1 MDINMPVMDG
11 LEASREIHKLYRS
24 KNAERSTILA
34 MPKIVAL
41 TASDTKEE
49 RARCLE
55 AGMEIFLMKPPNPP
69 DLKKILVSIFGE
81 RISMS
86 ESH

>member
-1 MDINMPVMDG
+1 MDINMPIMDG
-11 LEASREIHKLYRS
+11 LDSSREIHKLFS
-24 KNAERSTILA
+24 SLNMERNTVLA

-55 AGMEIFLMKPPNPP
+55 AGMEIFLMKPPPP
-69 DLKKILVSIFGE
+69 QDLKQILVSIFGE
-81 RISMS
+81 KISIND
-86 ESH
+86 SH

>member
-1 MDINMPVMDG
+1 MPIMDG
-11 LEASREIHKLYRS
+11 LESSREIRKLFRS
-24 KNAERSTILA
+24 KSTERGTTLA

-55 AGMEIFLMKPPNPP
+55 AGMEIFLMKPPNPL

-81 RISMS
+81 KISMTDS
-86 ESH
+86 Q